1 MSIVRKK
8 GAKRG
13 YEVKKKPVR
22 PKGKTLKMKKSYL
35 T

>member
-1 MSIVRKK
+1 MPIVRKK

-13 YEVKKKPVR
+13 VVVKKKPVY
-22 PKGKTLKMKKSYL
+22 PKGNTLKIKKSYL